1 MTAAHVPR
9 HDLDAEAAVLSA
21 CLLDTTGAALDQARA
36 LVSAESWYRPAHRL
50 VWEAACWLADR
61 SEPVDVVTVAGRLK
75 TLDRAAEVGGV
86 SWLSALCDAA
96 PHVANVEAYAR
107 TVRDTWTQRAVVATL
122 QRAIAEGYGDVGDV
136 RAWASSVEE
145 SLAKLS
151 ADSRTRR
158 TSDFVGDVVRDVFER
173 VRDGKAGLRV
183 RTGLRS
189 LDEKLTSQVGD
200 LVIIAARPGMGKT
213 ALVGGI
219 AVTVG
224 LSESDA
230 EHAAALMLSAEMDRP
245 QIAQRLLSAEAKVP
259 LSALRHANVGE
270 YAWASLTQS
279 AQRLDA
285 CALVLDDKPAPT
297 LAHVR
302 STIRE
307 TKRNLTKW
315 ETTTG
320 KPRALRLV
328 IVDYLQI
335 MGVDREKGKNREQET
350 SELSRGLKQIA
361 REEEVVV
368 FALSQLNRG
377 VEARANKRPLLSD
390 LRESGAI
397 EQDADAIVFVYRD
410 EYYNPKGAKGVAEC
424 LVAKN
429 RNDATGRAFV
439 KFEGAYT
446 MFSDLSVSEEEQLRR
461 EAKED
466 LAMTMMVMMTID
478 QANELAHLRKRATE
492 LQADNTRLHL
502 KAEAALSREN
512 NLMKEVDCL
521 RDVLGQGD
529 ESKVALAQR
538 DEAKL
543 AARLADQCCESVRA
557 VLVDVTKERND
568 AAAALVAANAA
579 IAECRQA
586 LLDAQREMASVTESR
601 DVLASWRAI
610 PPELARLYAAAQR
623 MLTKMG
629 DDTQRLKLAE
639 ECAEYIAEAMRE
651 DERFCAER
659 LYAELHDV
667 LTVALSLCEPA
678 LMAASAERL
687 EGRLST

>member
-1 MTAAHVPR
+1 VTAAHVPR

-21 CLLDTTGAALDQARA
+21 CLLDPTGAALDQARTI
-36 LVSAESWYRPAHRL
+36 VSSESWYRPAHRL
-50 VWEAACWLADR
+50 VWDAACWLADR

-75 TLDRAAEVGGV
+75 TIDRAAEVGGV
-86 SWLSALCDAA
+86 PWLSALCDAA

-107 TVRDTWTQRAVVATL
+107 TVRDTWTQREVVATL

-136 RAWASSVEE
+136 REWASSVEG
-145 SLAKLS
+145 SIAKLS
-151 ADSRTRR
+151 VASARR

-189 LDEKLTSQVGD
+189 LDERLSSQVGD

-219 AVTVG
+219 AVAVG
-224 LSESDA
+224 LSESDT
-230 EHAAALMLSAEMDRP
+230 EHAAALMLSAEMDRA

-259 LSALRHANVGE
+259 LSALRHANVGD
-270 YAWASLTQS
+270 YGWASLTQS

-302 STIRE
+302 SVIRE
-307 TKRNLTKW
+307 TKRNLAKW
-315 ETTTG
+315 ETPTG

-335 MGVDREKGKNREQET
+335 MGVDREKGKNREQEI

-439 KFEGAYT
+439 KFEGVFT
-446 MFSDLSVSEEEQLRR
+446 LFSDLSVSEEEQLRR
-461 EAKED
+461 ESKED
-466 LAMTMMVMMTID
+466 
-478 QANELAHLRKRATE
+478 
-492 LQADNTRLHL
+492 
-502 KAEAALSREN
+502 
-512 NLMKEVDCL
+512 
-521 RDVLGQGD
+521 
-529 ESKVALAQR
+529 
-538 DEAKL
+538 
-543 AARLADQCCESVRA
+543 
-557 VLVDVTKERND
+557 
-568 AAAALVAANAA
+568 
-579 IAECRQA
+579 
-586 LLDAQREMASVTESR
+586 
-601 DVLASWRAI
+601 
-610 PPELARLYAAAQR
+610 
-623 MLTKMG
+623 
-629 DDTQRLKLAE
+629 
-639 ECAEYIAEAMRE
+639 
-651 DERFCAER
+651 
-659 LYAELHDV
+659 
-667 LTVALSLCEPA
+667 
-678 LMAASAERL
+678 
-687 EGRLST
+687 